1 MTDVIVWSILG
12 IVGVAV
18 LAAVELVRSG
28 TLSTPR
34 WETIRTAVFSVLL
47 LALGLTAGALAIT
60 WVIVIIL
67 WEIWEI
73 LLLALGVVAGV
84 IALLALYL
92 RLRSV

>member
-1 MTDVIVWSILG
+1 MIEVILWSIAG

-18 LAAVELVRSG
+18 LGTVELVRSG

-34 WETIRTAVFSVLL
+34 WETIKTVVFSVLMI
-47 LALGLTAGALAIT
+47 ALGLTAGVLAIT
-60 WVIVIIL
+60 WVIVIIF

-73 LLLALGVVAGV
+73 LLMAVGVLAGVV
-84 IALLALYL
+84 ALLALYL